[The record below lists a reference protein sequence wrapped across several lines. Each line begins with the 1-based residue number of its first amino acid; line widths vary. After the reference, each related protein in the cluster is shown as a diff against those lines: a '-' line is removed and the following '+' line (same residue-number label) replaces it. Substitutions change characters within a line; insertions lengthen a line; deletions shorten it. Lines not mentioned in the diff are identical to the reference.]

1 MRITG
6 SQFKFNNFMQD
17 NKRNIGFKPWNSK
30 TIISGQNIFGF
41 NIKQNKDKKVDN
53 GGNIGDMMSK
63 KIRDDIIADKIA
75 KKIARGENITA
86 EERAMLM
93 EMAPDKLEKA
103 MQASKRR
110 KEIESRIKTAKT
122 KKEAREII
130 LQARVEAKIA
140 FDKIDK
146 VYGEYFM
153 EAVNK
158 IEEDYSKK
166 NIKDNDDI
174 TKLGTDKEKT
184 KGIDIKL

>member
-1 MRITG
+1 
-6 SQFKFNNFMQD
+6 
-17 NKRNIGFKPWNSK
+17 
-30 TIISGQNIFGF
+30 
-41 NIKQNKDKKVDN
+41 
-53 GGNIGDMMSK
+53 
-63 KIRDDIIADKIA
+63 
-75 KKIARGENITA
+75 
-86 EERAMLM
+86 M

-184 KGIDIKL
+184 KWIDIKL